1 GDMAALTSLL
11 AQDAVSWSDGGGKVQ
26 SNLRPIHGQHAVARF
41 WCFWLSLTRKNQRPL
56 TFTLAEING
65 SPAILFWEEG
75 SLAIVISLTLSTVG
89 IQEIYALLNPEKLAY
104 LQKQLSSSRRLSSFE
119 S

>member
-1 GDMAALTSLL
+1 
-11 AQDAVSWSDGGGKVQ
+11 
-26 SNLRPIHGQHAVARF
+26 VARF
-41 WCFWLSLTRKNQRPL
+41 WCFWLGPARKNQRPL

-65 SPAILFWEEG
+65 SPAILYWEEG
-75 SLAIVISLTLSTVG
+75 RLAMVISLILSAVG
-89 IQEIYALLNPEKLAY
+89 IQEIYTLLNPEKLAY

>member
-1 GDMAALTSLL
+1 
-11 AQDAVSWSDGGGKVQ
+11 
-26 SNLRPIHGQHAVARF
+26 
-41 WCFWLSLTRKNQRPL
+41 
-56 TFTLAEING
+56 
-65 SPAILFWEEG
+65 LFWDEG
-75 SLAIVISLTLSTVG
+75 SLAVVISLTLSAVG